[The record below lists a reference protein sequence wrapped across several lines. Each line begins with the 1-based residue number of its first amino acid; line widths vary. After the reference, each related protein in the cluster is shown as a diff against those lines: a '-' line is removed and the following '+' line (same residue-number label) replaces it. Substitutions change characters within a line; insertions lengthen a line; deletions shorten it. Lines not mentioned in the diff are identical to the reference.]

1 MTRRAFLEKT
11 AKKAGKLLMEHFG
24 GNVHARE
31 KAVKDWITD
40 ADLAA
45 EELILKEIRDSRF
58 DAPVLSEEHGGHWKD
73 EDTFWIIDPL
83 DGTMNFAIQ
92 NPLFG
97 LNIAYVQN
105 GKPQAA
111 VTFLPYLRELFYA
124 EKGRGAWLN
133 GKKIS
138 CPRKPLKQSIV
149 FATFSYASQKSIED
163 GLFYEERLA
172 KKALRVRN
180 PGALSMGLSY
190 VACGRYGGVVHHAA
204 TAWDITA
211 GALLIQEAGGK
222 VTDFRGKPFDPF
234 MPTLC
239 AGNAQNH
246 AELLK
251 AIQ

>member
-1 MTRRAFLEKT
+1 MKAFLQKT
-11 AKKAGKLLMEHFG
+11 ARDAGSVLLKHFG
-24 GNVHARE
+24 KNVHARE
-31 KAVKDWITD
+31 KAAKDWVTD
-40 ADLAA
+40 ADFAA
-45 EELILKEIRDSRF
+45 EKLILNAISGSRF
-58 DAPVLSEEHGGHWKD
+58 DAPVLSEEKGGKWKD

-97 LNIAYVQN
+97 LNISLIEK
-105 GKPQAA
+105 GKPKAA

-124 EKGRGAWLN
+124 EKGKGAFLN

-138 CPRKPLKQSIV
+138 CPRKPLRQSIV
-149 FATFSYASQKSIED
+149 FATFSYASQKSIQD
-163 GLFYEERLA
+163 GLFYEEQLA

-211 GALLIQEAGGK
+211 GALIIQEAGGI

-234 MPTLC
+234 MTTLC

-246 AELLK
+246 AELLE

>member
-11 AKKAGKLLMEHFG
+11 AKKAGALLLKHFG
-24 GNVHARE
+24 KNVHARE
-31 KAVKDWITD
+31 KAVKDWVTD
-40 ADLAA
+40 ADFAA
-45 EELILKEIRDSRF
+45 EKLILKELKRSRF
-58 DAPVLSEEHGGHWKD
+58 DAPVLSEEKGGSWKD
-73 EDTFWIIDPL
+73 EDTFFIIDPL

-97 LNIAYVQN
+97 LNIAYVEKGQA
-105 GKPQAA
+105 KAA

-124 EKGRGAWLN
+124 EKNKGAWLN

-138 CPRKPLKQSIV
+138 CPPKPLKDSIV
-149 FATFSYASQKSIED
+149 FATFSYASKKCIEE
-163 GLFYEERLA
+163 GLFYEEMLA

-211 GALLIQEAGGK
+211 GALLIQEAGGA
-222 VTDFRGKPFDPF
+222 VTDFAGNAFDPF

-239 AGNAQNH
+239 AGNKQNH

-251 AIQ
+251 AIR